1 MLERISLASSSSCTS
16 STGLQALS
24 RGIFSTGFY
33 DDFFCGVGQVL
44 IELFTDWTYGQSV
57 GEGGL
62 VVRQKDTG
70 KVRHKSSGRRRDRS
84 QASSFDR
91 SGRVGFCCGRGSPLA
106 APSLAHSQC
115 RLRNEPNSAHR
126 RPSTSTPVSVLF
138 TADL

>member
-57 GEGGL
+57 GEGGGAGGAPK
-62 VVRQKDTG
+62 RYGQSATQKQRTATG
-70 KVRHKSSGRRRDRS
+70 SIAGVK
-84 QASSFDR
+84 F
-91 SGRVGFCCGRGSPLA
+91 
-106 APSLAHSQC
+106 
-115 RLRNEPNSAHR
+115 
-126 RPSTSTPVSVLF
+126 
-138 TADL
+138 